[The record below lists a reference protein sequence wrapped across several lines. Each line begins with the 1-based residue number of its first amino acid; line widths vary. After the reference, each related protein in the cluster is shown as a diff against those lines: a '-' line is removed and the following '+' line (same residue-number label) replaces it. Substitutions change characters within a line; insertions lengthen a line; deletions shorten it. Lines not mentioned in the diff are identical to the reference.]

1 VSLATDDRA
10 CWETDSVDTH
20 LKALKDEIKNRAL
33 FYVEL
38 YRKLSAALGRD
49 EAVRLMGEAIYER
62 GKTKGGLL
70 AEKIGTPD
78 LPKLARAFAD
88 GKSDMDAFARE
99 VVEASEDRA
108 VLRLTRCPLVEAWEE
123 AGLSPE
129 ERSTMCDIACR
140 VDFGKFEGAGYH
152 LTFRCRIADGAGTC
166 DMELT
171 K

>member
-1 VSLATDDRA
+1 M
-10 CWETDSVDTH
+10 DTH
-20 LKALKDEIKNRAL
+20 VKALKDEIKNRAL

-38 YRKLSAALGRD
+38 YRKLSAALGQE
-49 EAVRLMGEAIYER
+49 EAARLMGEAVYER
-62 GKTKGGLL
+62 GKAKGDLL
-70 AEKIGTPD
+70 AGKIGTPD
-78 LPKLARAFAD
+78 LQTLARTFAD

-99 VVEASEDRA
+99 VVEASDDRA

-123 AGLSPE
+123 AGLSAG
-129 ERSTMCDIACR
+129 ERSTMCDIACQ

-152 LTFRCRIADGAGTC
+152 LTFKCRIADGAPTC

>member
-1 VSLATDDRA
+1 
-10 CWETDSVDTH
+10 VDTH

-38 YRKLSAALGRD
+38 YRKLSAALGHE
-49 EAVRLMGEAIYER
+49 EAVRLMGEAVYER
-62 GKTKGGLL
+62 GKNKGVLL
-70 AEKIGTPD
+70 GEKVGAPD
-78 LPKLARAFAD
+78 LPKLARTFAD
-88 GKSDMDAFARE
+88 GKTDMDAFARE
-99 VVEASEDRA
+99 VVEANDDRA

-123 AGLSPE
+123 AGLSPV
-129 ERSTMCDIACR
+129 ERSTMCDIACQ

-152 LTFRCRIADGAGTC
+152 LKFKCRIADGASTC

>member
-1 VSLATDDRA
+1 MDP
-10 CWETDSVDTH
+10 H

-33 FYVEL
+33 FYVAL
-38 YRKLSAALGRD
+38 YRRLSAALGRE
-49 EAVRLMGEAIYER
+49 EAIRLMGEAVYER
-62 GKTKGGLL
+62 GKDKGVLL
-70 AEKIGTPD
+70 GEKIGEPD
-78 LPKLARAFAD
+78 LPTLARAFAD
-88 GKSDMDAFARE
+88 GKTDMDAFARD
-99 VVEASEDRA
+99 VVEVSDDRA

-129 ERSTMCDIACR
+129 DRSTMCDIACQ

-152 LTFRCRIADGAGTC
+152 LTFKCRIADGAETC